1 MMSTATNRTTTPP
14 NNLEAEK
21 TVLGALLIDPDVI
34 LKVLPILS
42 ASDFYDPVYRVV
54 FEACTKLHDD
64 RQPLDFVTVANELK
78 SDAKIESLG
87 GSAFLA
93 NLAES
98 VPTASNAASYA
109 RIVHQK
115 SLQRALIA
123 VGQRISKLGYE
134 EGSDSAELVERS
146 HLEVLSLSHA
156 ADQSAPET
164 LADISVRRYD
174 QVAELQSGNNPAA
187 LRSVKTGFSNIDY
200 YFNGLAAG
208 SLTVIAARPSMGKTS
223 LAVNMAMN
231 AATGERKNVLFFSL
245 EMAKEEISD
254 RITASLLGVS
264 TWQMQKGDMT
274 DEQVGQL
281 GAVIDTVS
289 DLPLFIDDDPDSTIS
304 NIRAKAIRHQLEH
317 GLDLLIV
324 DYLQLIEP
332 PPGKSRENR
341 VQEVSAISRGL
352 KKLAKELH
360 APVIALSQ
368 LSRAVENRPKC
379 IPHLA
384 DLRDSGTIEQDAD
397 NVLML
402 WREGYYEE
410 DCDQPDRTTV
420 FIRKNRQGPT
430 AAPELVFDQEKMSF
444 SPLDRSHSDSG
455 SD

>member
-1 MMSTATNRTTTPP
+1 
-14 NNLEAEK
+14 
-21 TVLGALLIDPDVI
+21 
-34 LKVLPILS
+34 
-42 ASDFYDPVYRVV
+42 
-54 FEACTKLHDD
+54 
-64 RQPLDFVTVANELK
+64 
-78 SDAKIESLG
+78 
-87 GSAFLA
+87 
-93 NLAES
+93 
-98 VPTASNAASYA
+98 
-109 RIVHQK
+109 
-115 SLQRALIA
+115 
-123 VGQRISKLGYE
+123 
-134 EGSDSAELVERS
+134 
-146 HLEVLSLSHA
+146 LEVLSLSHA
-156 ADQSAPET
+156 AVQTAPET
-164 LADISVRRYD
+164 LADISARRYD
-174 QVAELQSGNNPAA
+174 QVSELQSGNNPAA

-200 YFNGLAAG
+200 YFNELAAG

-245 EMAKEEISD
+245 EMTKEEISD
-254 RITASLLGVS
+254 RITASLLGLS
-264 TWQMQKGDMT
+264 TWQMQKGDIS

-281 GAVIDTVS
+281 GTIDQVS

-304 NIRAKAIRHQLEH
+304 NIRAKAIRHQLEY

-368 LSRAVENRPKC
+368 LNRAVENCPKC

-397 NVLML
+397 NVMML

-430 AAPELVFDQEKMSF
+430 AAPELVFDKQLMTF
-444 SPLDRSHSDSG
+444 SPLDQSHSG
-455 SD
+455 KGTN